1 MRLTPKALEEFYTD
15 ARGLNIFGMLKSP
28 MVLMMLFSGI
38 MMFAV
43 PKLMV
48 SGAPVPSNF
57 ITEHRRAHP
66 AQANLEVDPEMAAE
80 IAESRKRVQGLQNG
94 DFMSRWVINTTV
106 TTQSMDPR

>member
-48 SGAPVPSNF
+48 SARPFPWPISPLN
-57 ITEHRRAHP
+57 
-66 AQANLEVDPEMAAE
+66 NAALTPTPGKPR
-80 IAESRKRVQGLQNG
+80 SRSGDGSRDSRV
-94 DFMSRWVINTTV
+94 
-106 TTQSMDPR
+106 